1 MNDLVTDIKSLETET
16 LKNLKTSK
24 ASNTMRAYKADY
36 KDFALFCI
44 KHGFKSM
51 PSDPKT
57 ISLYLTH
64 LSQKSKFST
73 LKRRLASISVIHKLS
88 GHYV

>member
-51 PSDPKT
+51 PSDPK
-57 ISLYLTH
+57 L
-64 LSQKSKFST
+64 
-73 LKRRLASISVIHKLS
+73 
-88 GHYV
+88 